1 MKKTKRAFGYVK
13 FSLIGTE
20 CEEFISEAISEGI
33 KIYDVENDDGIFY
46 AKTFPDNYILLARLK
61 RKYYIQM
68 RIAEKRGFLFK
79 AYRYRDRYGL
89 LFGIVAYCLTLLL
102 CSSIIWDITVTG
114 NKDISDESIL
124 QFLSDNGIYAGASR
138 KGLHNTLTELRA
150 MLNYDRLAWI
160 SIETE
165 GSRVNVKLSET
176 IDNTKNGLSVSTPC
190 NVTALRGG
198 VIKEVEVNR
207 GTLLYEVGSGVA
219 EGDIIVSG
227 IVNDG
232 AGNITV
238 NHADAVIIAEFEDN
252 ASFYKEFTTTERVKT
267 NDTLREEYVKLFGF
281 TFPRRGT
288 EYLDGYTYTSD
299 SYRVELLG
307 LAMPWSKIVVE
318 GVKTEEIE
326 VTRTVNDVK
335 KQLEQE
341 LEKYERNFLKE
352 YTIIDRKIDYQRDEK
367 GMGISCKYTLQGN
380 IAGQSEIFYRD
391 EE

>member
-1 MKKTKRAFGYVK
+1 MKKTKKVFGYVK

-33 KIYDVENDDGIFY
+33 KIYDVENEDGIFY
-46 AKTFPDNYILLARLK
+46 AKTFPDNYILLSRLK

-68 RIAEKRGFLFK
+68 RIAEKRGLLFK
-79 AYRYRDRYGL
+79 MYRYRNRYGL
-89 LFGIVAYCLTLLL
+89 LFGIIAYGLTLLL
-102 CSSIIWDITVTG
+102 CSSIIWDISITG
-114 NKDISDESIL
+114 NSDISDESLL

-138 KGLHNTLTELRA
+138 KSLQNTLTELKA

-176 IDNTKNGLSVSTPC
+176 IDNPKNGLSVSTPC
-190 NVTALRGG
+190 NVVALRGG
-198 VIKEVEVNR
+198 IIKEAEVNK
-207 GTLLYEVGSGVA
+207 GIMLYEIGSGVA

-227 IVNDG
+227 VVNDG
-232 AGNITV
+232 AGHITV

-252 ASFYKEFTTTERVKT
+252 ASFYKEFTTTERIKT
-267 NDTLREEYVKLFGF
+267 SDTVTKEYTKLFGF
-281 TFPRRGT
+281 TFPVRDT

-299 SYRVELLG
+299 SYRVEFLG
-307 LAMPWSKIVVE
+307 LTMPWSRVVVK

-335 KQLEQE
+335 KQLERE
-341 LEKYERNFLKE
+341 LENYERNFLKE
-352 YTIIDRKIDYQRDEK
+352 YTVIDREIDYQRDEK